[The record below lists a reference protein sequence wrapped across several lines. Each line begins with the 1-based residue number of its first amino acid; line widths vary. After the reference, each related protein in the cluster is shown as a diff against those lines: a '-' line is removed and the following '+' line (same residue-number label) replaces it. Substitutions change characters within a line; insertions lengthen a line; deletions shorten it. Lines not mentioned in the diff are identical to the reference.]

1 MRDSKT
7 ATTPTISKRYLIL
20 LVDKRLELI
29 WLPKIMRLVVL
40 RSVVYLF
47 FPEYHRGKI
56 RTANLIERMELARFF
71 IIIYFNKT
79 VTRLHFI
86 TELGHK

>member
-1 MRDSKT
+1 MV
-7 ATTPTISKRYLIL
+7 A
-20 LVDKRLELI
+20 
-29 WLPKIMRLVVL
+29 KIMRLAVL
-40 RSVVYLF
+40 RSIAYLF
-47 FPEYHRGKI
+47 FPEHHRGKI
-56 RTANLIERMELARFF
+56 GTTNLIERMELARFF